1 MQYLGKNSRLPCV
14 CTLLCTQALQ
24 VKSCA
29 YKSPALGSLFLMN
42 NVHYVV
48 LTVEQS
54 EQLSHLGHS
63 WVEKHKV
70 SRSFLCHGFWPR
82 I

>member
-1 MQYLGKNSRLPCV
+1 V
-14 CTLLCTQALQ
+14 QALQ
-24 VKSCA
+24 LKCRA

-42 NVHYVV
+42 NIHYVV

-54 EQLSHLGHS
+54 EQLSHLGHG

-70 SRSFLCHGFWPR
+70 GGWGQPCWCH
-82 I
+82 